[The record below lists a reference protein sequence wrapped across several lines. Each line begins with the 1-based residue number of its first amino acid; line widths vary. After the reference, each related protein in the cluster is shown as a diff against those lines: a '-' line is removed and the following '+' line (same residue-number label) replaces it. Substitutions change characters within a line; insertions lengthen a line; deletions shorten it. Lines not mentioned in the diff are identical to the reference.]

1 MIRHRAPVAPTED
14 ALADSF
20 RIARHPAQCGSR
32 AELGKL
38 RADFVLSSAFLGHA
52 PRFPYN
58 SIALIADSKLRTKG
72 EGSAELQSMA
82 TRQVEPS
89 IDEYLRKRLMP
100 VEGTI
105 PQLAGI
111 DMYGNS
117 IPAGPVGG
125 DLFEYINFQ
134 QRYNIDARIARALK
148 LSKEYLEPVLKGQT
162 LRNSVDAHV
171 EWLKSKPGYTDA
183 VAAEYRRAKRS
194 EQLRIAEDLQEL
206 DTTAGVL
213 LVDAQGHGII
223 SAKIASTV
231 HDTFHALMLSE
242 LDRNGKTTPEMF
254 EKINLR
260 LAQSV
265 TARNALG
272 WDKDDNS
279 REIAT
284 MLYGEVR
291 SNGHFR
297 FVNFGHPP
305 PLVFSA
311 EYERFME
318 IGKARMVQFLPLGL
332 AIPEDN
338 PDRNRYLSMAPRTRK
353 MDSSDVAEI
362 TLMSPGDIL
371 FLYTDGVYDGSDEQD
386 RIQIERVIREH
397 RDDSA
402 KDICNAIL
410 THALKQDDYLKQ
422 ISEQDR
428 IDDKTAFVIKRR

>member
-1 MIRHRAPVAPTED
+1 MLVECAILQLD
-14 ALADSF
+14 
-20 RIARHPAQCGSR
+20 GS
-32 AELGKL
+32 
-38 RADFVLSSAFLGHA
+38 
-52 PRFPYN
+52 
-58 SIALIADSKLRTKG
+58 
-72 EGSAELQSMA
+72 
-82 TRQVEPS
+82 
-89 IDEYLRKRLMP
+89 
-100 VEGTI
+100 
-105 PQLAGI
+105 

-117 IPAGPVGG
+117 IPASTVGG

-148 LSKEYLEPVLKGQT
+148 LSRDYLEPLPKDQT
-162 LRNSVDAHV
+162 PRSTVDAHV
-171 EWLKSKPGYTDA
+171 QWLKSRPGYKSA
-183 VAAEYRRAKRS
+183 VAAEYRRAKSS
-194 EQLRIAEDLQEL
+194 EQVRIAEDLPEL
-206 DTTAGVL
+206 YTTAGVL

-231 HDTFHALMLSE
+231 HDTFHAFMLAE
-242 LDRNGKTTPEMF
+242 LDRSGKTTPDMF

-260 LAQSV
+260 LAESV

-272 WDKDDNS
+272 RDKDENS

-291 SNGHFR
+291 PSGHFR
-297 FVNFGHPP
+297 FVSFGHPP

-318 IGKARMVQFLPLGL
+318 IGEASMVQVLPLGL

-338 PDRNRYLSMAPRTRK
+338 PDRNRYLSVAPRARK
-353 MDSSDVAEI
+353 MNSSDVADI
-362 TLMSPGDIL
+362 TLMSPGDIV

-386 RIQIERVIREH
+386 RIPIERVIREH
-397 RDDSA
+397 RDESA

-422 ISEQDR
+422 IGEPDR
-428 IDDKTAFVIKRR
+428 VDDKTAFVIKRR